1 MKQQIKLDASDKRW
15 WDYRELANT
24 HSARHRLICVLGMAV
39 FGQISGNS
47 VTSYYLVVMLVS
59 GYNSVNRSEQK
70 LIILAIAKRWHHI
83 RKDAITA
90 QCNQPSHLL
99 LRSYYW
105 RPND

>member
-59 GYNSVNRSEQK
+59 DSVFVIVVRTQTDIF
-70 LIILAIAKRWHHI
+70 L
-83 RKDAITA
+83 
-90 QCNQPSHLL
+90 Q
-99 LRSYYW
+99 
-105 RPND
+105 